1 MTKKY
6 YSWEEIDECMEM
18 LSLDIMKSGV
28 NFNKIYGIQRG
39 GLIPAVMLSHILNTP
54 ISDIID
60 SYTLV
65 VDDICDTGETLKFY
79 SEQKC
84 PTATIHYKRS
94 AIIEPTFWREIA
106 EEDIWYCYPWERK
119 DSKTI
124 ADYKIYN
131 DTRRKRFNT

>member
-1 MTKKY
+1 MKKKY
-6 YSWEEIDECMEM
+6 YSWEDIDEHMEM

-60 SYTLV
+60 SHTLI

-79 SEQKC
+79 VEQKYL
-84 PTATIHYKRS
+84 TVTLHYKHS
-94 AIIEPTFWREIA
+94 AIVEPTFWRELVDDETWIV
-106 EEDIWYCYPWERK
+106 YPWERT
-119 DSKTI
+119 DSNTI
-124 ADYKIYN
+124 ADYK
-131 DTRRKRFNT
+131 K

>member
-6 YSWEEIDECMEM
+6 YSWEDIDECIEM

-28 NFNKIYGIQRG
+28 NFNKIHGIKRG

-60 SYTLV
+60 SYTLI

-79 SEQKC
+79 KEQKC
-84 PTATIHYKRS
+84 PTVTLHYKRS
-94 AIIEPTFWREIA
+94 AIVEPTFWRELVDDETWIV
-106 EEDIWYCYPWERK
+106 YPWERP
-119 DSKTI
+119 DSNTI
-124 ADYKIYN
+124 ADYK
-131 DTRRKRFNT
+131 K

>member
-6 YSWEEIDECMEM
+6 YSWEDIDEHMEM

-28 NFNKIYGIQRG
+28 NLNKIHGIKRG

-65 VDDICDTGETLKFY
+65 VDDICDTGETLNFY
-79 SEQKC
+79 KELKC
-84 PTATIHYKRS
+84 PIATIHYKHS
-94 AIIEPTFWREIA
+94 AIVEPTLWRELVDDKTWIV
-106 EEDIWYCYPWERK
+106 YPWERT
-119 DSKTI
+119 DSNTI
-124 ADYKIYN
+124 ADYK
-131 DTRRKRFNT
+131 K

>member
-6 YSWEEIDECMEM
+6 YSWEDIDEHMEM

-28 NFNKIYGIQRG
+28 NFNKIAGIKRG

-65 VDDICDTGETLKFY
+65 VDDICDTGETLNSYK
-79 SEQKC
+79 ELKC
-84 PTATIHYKRS
+84 PIATIHYKRS
-94 AIIEPTFWREIA
+94 AIIEPTFWRELVDDKTWIV
-106 EEDIWYCYPWERK
+106 YPWERS

-124 ADYKIYN
+124 ADYK
-131 DTRRKRFNT
+131 K

>member
-6 YSWEEIDECMEM
+6 YSWEEIEACIEG
-18 LSLDIMKSGV
+18 LSLDIMKSGI
-28 NFNKIYGIQRG
+28 NFNKIYGIKRG

-65 VDDICDTGETLKFY
+65 IDDICDTGETLNFY
-79 SEQKC
+79 SELKC
-84 PTATIHYKRS
+84 PIATIHYKRS
-94 AIIEPTFWREIA
+94 AIVEPTFWRELVDDETWIV
-106 EEDIWYCYPWERK
+106 YPWERS

-124 ADYKIYN
+124 ADYK
-131 DTRRKRFNT
+131 K

>member
-65 VDDICDTGETLKFY
+65 IDDICDTGETLNFY
-79 SEQKC
+79 KELKC
-84 PTATIHYKRS
+84 PIATIHYKCS
-94 AIIEPTFWREIA
+94 AIVEPTFWRELVDDETWIV
-106 EEDIWYCYPWERK
+106 YPWERT
-119 DSKTI
+119 DSNTI
-124 ADYKIYN
+124 ADYK
-131 DTRRKRFNT
+131 K

>member
-6 YSWEEIDECMEM
+6 YSWEDIDEHMEM

-28 NFNKIYGIQRG
+28 NFNKIAGIKRG

-65 VDDICDTGETLKFY
+65 VDDICDTGETLNSYK
-79 SEQKC
+79 ELKC
-84 PTATIHYKRS
+84 PIATIHYKRS
-94 AIIEPTFWREIA
+94 AIIEPTFWRELVDDKTWIV
-106 EEDIWYCYPWERK
+106 YPWERT
-119 DSKTI
+119 DSNTI
-124 ADYKIYN
+124 ADYK
-131 DTRRKRFNT
+131 K

>member
-6 YSWEEIDECMEM
+6 YSWEDIDEHMEM

-28 NFNKIYGIQRG
+28 NFNKIHGIKRG

-60 SYTLV
+60 PYTLV
-65 VDDICDTGETLKFY
+65 VDDICDTGETLNSYK
-79 SEQKC
+79 ELKC
-84 PTATIHYKRS
+84 PIATIHYKRS
-94 AIIEPTFWREIA
+94 AIIEPTFWRELVDDETWIV
-106 EEDIWYCYPWERK
+106 YPWERT

-124 ADYKIYN
+124 ADYK
-131 DTRRKRFNT
+131 K

>member
-6 YSWEEIDECMEM
+6 YSWEDIDEHMEM
-18 LSLDIMKSGV
+18 LSLDIMKSRV

-60 SYTLV
+60 SHTLV
-65 VDDICDTGETLKFY
+65 IDDICDTGETLKFY

-84 PTATIHYKRS
+84 PTVTLHYKRS
-94 AIIEPTFWREIA
+94 AIVEPTFWRELVDDETWIV
-106 EEDIWYCYPWERK
+106 YPWERT
-119 DSKTI
+119 DSNTI
-124 ADYKIYN
+124 ADYK
-131 DTRRKRFNT
+131 K